1 MSEIFHGPKTS
12 EKAFIKEVQCFLS
25 AYGYIRCAEC
35 HFDGDNDERPDV
47 ELVLEA
53 ECWPDGMPTTLRL
66 EAKSHHSK
74 DAPNTI
80 NKVFGQ
86 LLKEAN
92 KSSTKQPEGGHC
104 LGLLIPIDGAKWV
117 DSKNKFNTC
126 GSGIE
131 YYRNGF
137 RRIDFTV
144 FAGFGRLVNARYV
157 LAFSVSQQ
165 YLEVFSWDAFHAGTP
180 PLTRLIAPQQILAT
194 ST

>member
-1 MSEIFHGPKTS
+1 MSDIFQGPKTT
-12 EKAFIKEVQCFLS
+12 EAVFVKKLQCFLS

-35 HFDGDNDERPDV
+35 HFDGDDAERPDV

-53 ECWPDGMPTTLRL
+53 ARWPAEMPTTLLL

-80 NKVFGQ
+80 NKAFGQ

-92 KSSTKQPEGGHC
+92 KSSAKQPDGGHC
-104 LGLLIPIDGAKWV
+104 LGLLIPIDGAMWV
-117 DSKNKFNTC
+117 DGKGKIMKC
-126 GSGIE
+126 RSGIE

-137 RRIDFTV
+137 QRIDATV

-157 LAFSVSQQ
+157 LAFSVHQQ
-165 YLEVFSWDAFHAGTP
+165 YLEVFSWDAFHAGNP
-180 PLTRLIAPQQILAT
+180 PLARLIAQ
-194 ST
+194 

>member
-1 MSEIFHGPKTS
+1 MSEIFQGTKIS
-12 EKAFIKEVQCFLS
+12 EKLFVKEVQRFLS

-35 HFDGDNDERPDV
+35 HFDGDNDEQPDV

-53 ECWPDGMPTTLRL
+53 ARWPAEMPGTLSL

-80 NKVFGQ
+80 NKAFGQ

-92 KSSTKQPEGGHC
+92 KSSAKQQQGENC

-117 DSKNKFNTC
+117 DSNGKPNNC

-137 RRIDFTV
+137 RRIDATV

-157 LAFSVSQQ
+157 LAFSVHQQ
-165 YLEVFSWDAFHAGTP
+165 YLEVFDWDAFHAGKP
-180 PLTRLIAPQQILAT
+180 PLTRLMAQ
-194 ST
+194 